1 MIWTSVVNSVGTV
14 TVTNS
19 CFPKFR
25 NIVDVICLIGKL
37 VILYDSARP
46 TFSNIRMFQKVQ
58 RAPYSVKSCFYFLI
72 KAPRN
77 PNLLSSAGSN
87 FSL

>member
-1 MIWTSVVNSVGTV
+1 MIWTSVVNSVG

-37 VILYDSARP
+37 VILYDSVRP

-58 RAPYSVKSCFYFLI
+58 RADTPSSIQQRQILLLI
-72 KAPRN
+72 
-77 PNLLSSAGSN
+77 SN
-87 FSL
+87 

>member
-1 MIWTSVVNSVGTV
+1 MIWISVSSVATVN
-14 TVTNS
+14 NS

-37 VILYDSARP
+37 VIMYDSVAQ

-58 RAPYSVKSCFYFLI
+58 LC
-72 KAPRN
+72 
-77 PNLLSSAGSN
+77 
-87 FSL
+87 